1 MKFGLGRV
9 RQITAVAVVLI
20 QLLSIGVLPRVQEAH
35 AAPAQ
40 TRQVAPGRY
49 IVRLKPSTAGFTSAA
64 SVAATYDAKPGVKVD
79 QIYNSI
85 FSGFAGNFTDDA
97 ARDLAR
103 DPNVLDVFPD
113 GISTVQAQYDLPGI
127 KRIGA
132 NLNPTKAG
140 DGANSVDVDVA
151 VIDTGVDKHPDLNVY
166 RGKDCTIT
174 RQSDAF
180 HDYYGHGTHVAG
192 TIGAKDNG
200 DGVVGVAPGAR
211 IWAVKVFS
219 DGYSVTYDSETICGL
234 DYVRANAASIEVVN
248 LSLGGYIGYDMGG
261 CAATAY
267 HQAFCNVVNAGVTVV
282 VAAGNDH
289 SDARDYVPAQFDEV
303 ITVSA
308 FYDSDG
314 LPGGSGGSEWVG
326 DYDDEFASF
335 SNWGADVDIAA
346 PGVGIL
352 STASQYAIYDYCE
365 DASYCYSSGT
375 SMASPHVAGGAALV
389 LAQQGRMSPASV
401 KVRLQMT
408 GQPGGLP
415 MDMDTIKEPIL
426 NVAYL
431 GKGKITAPSSAKV
444 GDSIQVRVGD
454 FTPTTRAL
462 FRFNGTYIGGDTID
476 DAGRGYRNYTIPNMP
491 AGTYQATVSNGLKTV
506 TKNVKIVSSISVNRT
521 SAPVG
526 ETATVTLR
534 GFGKGETV
542 TIKFGSKTM
551 GTKTVSSSG
560 YGQFSFVIPTTTG
573 GNYAVTGTGPTNS
586 ASVNLKVAGSAW
598 LRSGSPAPGSTV
610 YVSYR
615 GFKSGE
621 VIQYLYDS
629 QSGPIINTP
638 TEIASTSGSGDDSIT
653 IPALSTIE
661 NHYVWLIGDQGTRV
675 RISLSISAAEQPEPT
690 ATVEPT
696 ETATPEPTV
705 DTPTQTPE
713 PSVEVPTETPT
724 PEPTVEVP
732 TETPTAEIPTETPV
746 PSGADGSPAA

>member
-1 MKFGLGRV
+1 M
-9 RQITAVAVVLI
+9 
-20 QLLSIGVLPRVQEAH
+20 
-35 AAPAQ
+35 
-40 TRQVAPGRY
+40 
-49 IVRLKPSTAGFTSAA
+49 
-64 SVAATYDAKPGVKVD
+64 
-79 QIYNSI
+79 
-85 FSGFAGNFTDDA
+85 
-97 ARDLAR
+97 
-103 DPNVLDVFPD
+103 
-113 GISTVQAQYDLPGI
+113 
-127 KRIGA
+127 
-132 NLNPTKAG
+132 
-140 DGANSVDVDVA
+140 
-151 VIDTGVDKHPDLNVY
+151 
-166 RGKDCTIT
+166 
-174 RQSDAF
+174 
-180 HDYYGHGTHVAG
+180 
-192 TIGAKDNG
+192 
-200 DGVVGVAPGAR
+200 
-211 IWAVKVFS
+211 
-219 DGYSVTYDSETICGL
+219 

-352 STASQYAIYDYCE
+352 STASQYAIYHYCE

-389 LAQQGRMSPASV
+389 LAQQGRMSPCQRQGAPANDRSARWPPDGTRTAS
-401 KVRLQMT
+401 RSQSST
-408 GQPGGLP
+408 S
-415 MDMDTIKEPIL
+415 PISARARSL
-426 NVAYL
+426 RRA
-431 GKGKITAPSSAKV
+431 APKS

-526 ETATVTLR
+526 ETVTVTLR

-560 YGQFSFVIPTTTG
+560 YGQFSFMVPTTTG
-573 GNYAVTGTGPTNS
+573 GNYARDGKRTHEQRLGQLEGRRQRLVAIWLAGAGIDRLRFVS
-586 ASVNLKVAGSAW
+586 RFQIGRGHSVS
-598 LRSGSPAPGSTV
+598 LRLAV
-610 YVSYR
+610 R
-615 GFKSGE
+615 ADN
-621 VIQYLYDS
+621 QH
-629 QSGPIINTP
+629 
-638 TEIASTSGSGDDSIT
+638 AHGD
-653 IPALSTIE
+653 
-661 NHYVWLIGDQGTRV
+661 RV
-675 RISLSISAAEQPEPT
+675 HIRKRR
-690 ATVEPT
+690 
-696 ETATPEPTV
+696 
-705 DTPTQTPE
+705 
-713 PSVEVPTETPT
+713 
-724 PEPTVEVP
+724 
-732 TETPTAEIPTETPV
+732 
-746 PSGADGSPAA
+746 